1 MTKTIFRRFGMRT
14 AALVFSG
21 AMLFA
26 LPVMAQDTTPAQGP
40 PPGERTRPSPAE
52 MQERRLKMLTQKLNL
67 TPDQVTQ
74 VKAIQDDTASQMKA
88 LRDDTSMS
96 QADRRTKMREIAK
109 TSDDKTRALLTPD
122 QQTKY
127 DALQAQMKE
136 KAQERM
142 KERQGGASSSQPP
155 Q

>member
-1 MTKTIFRRFGMRT
+1 MAKTIFRRFGIRT
-14 AALVFSG
+14 AALAFSG
-21 AMLFA
+21 ALLFA
-26 LPVMAQDTTPAQGP
+26 MPVMAQDTTPAQGP
-40 PPGERTRPSPAE
+40 PPGGRTRPSPAE
-52 MQERRLKMLTQKLNL
+52 MQERQLKMLTDKLNL

-74 VKAIQDDTASQMKA
+74 VKAIQSDEATQMRA
-88 LRDDTSMS
+88 LRDDTSTS
-96 QADRRTKMREIAK
+96 RDDKRTKMMDIHK
-109 TSDDKTRALLTPD
+109 SSSDKIRALLTPD

-142 KERQGGASSSQPP
+142 KDRQGGASSSQPP